1 MRMNTMMVAGAV
13 LVAGLQGTSAGVSA
27 QTRKFQ
33 ETITVRSTRSA
44 RLIGAH
50 ALTFNTPVALPGL
63 SLRPGTYIFREAS
76 SNALQVSNE
85 NGIAYALLL
94 TIPITRNDVDDNYS
108 VVVESPGAPG
118 SPRRLLAL
126 FEPGEHT
133 GKQFVYPKH

>member
-1 MRMNTMMVAGAV
+1 
-13 LVAGLQGTSAGVSA
+13 
-27 QTRKFQ
+27 
-33 ETITVRSTRSA
+33 
-44 RLIGAH
+44 
-50 ALTFNTPVALPGL
+50 LPGL

-108 VVVESPGAPG
+108 VVVESPRAPG